1 MKNKQYTLHITHYTF
16 NITQSTIHKEKMN
29 QLFAFEQLEVY
40 QIAIRYVKNIY
51 ELSDAFPAKEDF
63 ALTSQIRRAAVSI
76 TSNLA
81 EGTSRFSLKDKSH
94 FIEIAYGSL
103 METYSQIQVASDLEY
118 ISQDSMTQIAPLVK
132 ELRNKLS
139 ALRKSYQEKK

>member
-1 MKNKQYTLHITHYTF
+1 MD
-16 NITQSTIHKEKMN
+16 
-29 QLFAFEQLEVY
+29 QLFAFEELEVY
-40 QIAIRYVKNIY
+40 QIARQYVKNVY
-51 ELSDAFPAKEDF
+51 LLSEAFPAKEDF

-103 METYSQIQVASDLEY
+103 METYFQIQVASDLEY
-118 ISQDSMTQIAPLVK
+118 ISQVSMTQIAPLVK

>member
-1 MKNKQYTLHITHYTF
+1 M
-16 NITQSTIHKEKMN
+16 EKI
-29 QLFAFEQLEVY
+29 FAFEQLEVY
-40 QIAIRYVKNIY
+40 QIARQYVKNIY

-76 TSNLA
+76 TSNIA

-103 METYSQIQVASDLEY
+103 METYSQLQVAVDLKY
-118 ISQDSMTQIAPLVK
+118 IKNEDVEALQPLVL
-132 ELRNKLS
+132 ELRNRLS
-139 ALRKSYQEKK
+139 ALRRSYQKKDA

>member
-1 MKNKQYTLHITHYTF
+1 MN
-16 NITQSTIHKEKMN
+16 NI
-29 QLFAFEQLEVY
+29 FAFEELEVY
-40 QIAIRYVKNIY
+40 QVARQYVKNIY
-51 ELSDAFPAKEDF
+51 ELSNTFPAKEDF

-76 TSNLA
+76 TSNIA

-103 METYSQIQVASDLEY
+103 METYSQLQVAVDLEY
-118 ISQDSMTQIAPLVK
+118 IGSEKMEQIAPSVV

-139 ALRKSYQEKK
+139 ALRRSYQDKQ

>member
-1 MKNKQYTLHITHYTF
+1 MDKI
-16 NITQSTIHKEKMN
+16 
-29 QLFAFEQLEVY
+29 FAFEELEVY
-40 QIAIRYVKNIY
+40 QIARQYVKNIY
-51 ELSDAFPAKEDF
+51 ELSNVFPAKEDF

-76 TSNLA
+76 TSNIA

-103 METYSQIQVASDLEY
+103 METYSQLQVAVDLEY
-118 ISQDSMTQIAPLVK
+118 IEREKMEQIAPIVV

-139 ALRKSYQEKK
+139 ALRKSYSTKE

>member
-1 MKNKQYTLHITHYTF
+1 ME
-16 NITQSTIHKEKMN
+16 NI
-29 QLFAFEQLEVY
+29 FAFEQLDVY
-40 QIAIRYVKNIY
+40 QVARMYVKNVY
-51 ELSDAFPAKEDF
+51 MLSDRFPQKEDF

-76 TSNLA
+76 TSNIS
-81 EGTSRFSLKDKSH
+81 EGTSRFSIKDKSH

-103 METYSQIQVASDLEY
+103 METYSQLQVATDLGY
-118 ISQDSMTQIAPLVK
+118 ISHESIAQIAPLVI

>member
-1 MKNKQYTLHITHYTF
+1 MD
-16 NITQSTIHKEKMN
+16 
-29 QLFAFEQLEVY
+29 QLFAFEELEVY
-40 QIAIRYVKNIY
+40 QIARQYVKNVY
-51 ELSDAFPAKEDF
+51 LLSEAFPAKEDF

>member
-1 MKNKQYTLHITHYTF
+1 MD
-16 NITQSTIHKEKMN
+16 

-40 QIAIRYVKNIY
+40 QIARQYVKNIY
-51 ELSDAFPAKEDF
+51 ELSDAFPAKKDF
-63 ALTSQIRRAAVSI
+63 ALTSQIRRAAVSV
-76 TSNLA
+76 TSNVA

-103 METYSQIQVASDLEY
+103 METYSQLQVAVDLGY
-118 ISQDSMTQIAPLVK
+118 ISEDSVARIAPFVV

-139 ALRKSYQEKK
+139 ALRRSYNVK

>member
-1 MKNKQYTLHITHYTF
+1 ME
-16 NITQSTIHKEKMN
+16 NI
-29 QLFAFEQLEVY
+29 FAFEQLDVY
-40 QIAIRYVKNIY
+40 QVARMYVKNVY
-51 ELSDAFPAKEDF
+51 MLSDRFPQKEDF

-76 TSNLA
+76 TSNIT
-81 EGTSRFSLKDKSH
+81 EGTSRFSIKDKSH

-103 METYSQIQVASDLEY
+103 METYSQLQVATDLGY
-118 ISQDSMTQIAPLVK
+118 VSQESIAQIAPLVV

>member
-1 MKNKQYTLHITHYTF
+1 MD
-16 NITQSTIHKEKMN
+16 
-29 QLFAFEQLEVY
+29 QLFAFEKLEVY
-40 QIAIRYVKNIY
+40 QIARQYVKNIY

-76 TSNLA
+76 TSNIA

-103 METYSQIQVASDLEY
+103 METYSQLQVAMDLEY
-118 ISQDSMTQIAPLVK
+118 ISQDSMIQIAPIVV

-139 ALRKSYQEKK
+139 ALRKSYAVKE

>member
-1 MKNKQYTLHITHYTF
+1 MD
-16 NITQSTIHKEKMN
+16 

-40 QIAIRYVKNIY
+40 QIARQYVKNIY

-76 TSNLA
+76 TSNIA
-81 EGTSRFSLKDKSH
+81 EGTSRFSMKDKSY

-103 METYSQIQVASDLEY
+103 METYSQLQVAVDFGY
-118 ISQDSMTQIAPLVK
+118 ISEDSVARIAPFVV

-139 ALRKSYQEKK
+139 ALRKSYAEKGINFTH

>member
-1 MKNKQYTLHITHYTF
+1 M
-16 NITQSTIHKEKMN
+16 EKI
-29 QLFAFEQLEVY
+29 FAFEELEVY
-40 QIAIRYVKNIY
+40 QVGRQYVKNIY
-51 ELSDAFPAKEDF
+51 ELSNVFPAKEDF

-76 TSNLA
+76 TSNIA

-103 METYSQIQVASDLEY
+103 METYSQLQVAVDLEY
-118 ISQDSMTQIAPLVK
+118 IEREKMEQIAPIVV

-139 ALRKSYQEKK
+139 ALRKSYATKE

>member
-1 MKNKQYTLHITHYTF
+1 MD
-16 NITQSTIHKEKMN
+16 
-29 QLFAFEQLEVY
+29 QLFAFEELEVY
-40 QIAIRYVKNIY
+40 QIARQYVKNVY
-51 ELSDAFPAKEDF
+51 LLSEAFPAKEDF

-76 TSNLA
+76 TSNIA

-139 ALRKSYQEKK
+139 ALRKSYQENK

>member
-1 MKNKQYTLHITHYTF
+1 MDKI
-16 NITQSTIHKEKMN
+16 
-29 QLFAFEQLEVY
+29 FAFEELEVY
-40 QIAIRYVKNIY
+40 QVGRQYVKNIY
-51 ELSDAFPAKEDF
+51 ELSNVFPAKEDF

-76 TSNLA
+76 TSNIA

-103 METYSQIQVASDLEY
+103 METYSQLQVAVDLEY
-118 ISQDSMTQIAPLVK
+118 IEMEKMEQIAPIVV

-139 ALRKSYQEKK
+139 ALRKSYATKE